1 MAEAE
6 DIKRHAKDCDLVAGM
21 NVTDHDVELLDQRL
35 NSLWSRGFDGVLV
48 GRQEAKGRRKE
59 SPGHCPADVCLP
71 EHSRAPGFEHRDCR
85 PPKSELS
92 TAKAGGGRPADFKD
106 LQAGE
111 RRGIGPG
118 RQLE

>member
-21 NVTDHDVELLDQRL
+21 NVTDHDVELLDQCLNFLRSRRL
-35 NSLWSRGFDGVLV
+35 DRSLVSRQV
-48 GRQEAKGRRKE
+48 ANGRRDECPGRCSADAGLPKP
-59 SPGHCPADVCLP
+59 SP
-71 EHSRAPGFEHRDCR
+71 APGFEHRDR
-85 PPKSELS
+85 RAPEPELS
-92 TAKAGGGRPADFKD
+92 TAKTGGGRPADFKD